1 MSVLTENNCS
11 SCNPNYCYSDQYLKK
26 KNYLSEFRTKLEK
39 LKAREN
45 LGIQNP
51 TWGDIIGDIK
61 DQEDLYLILRKYQ
74 ELIDQLQKDSEYAL
88 GELDKKIDKEL
99 PGNSAVTQIQYN
111 NSSYVNIETLKDAL
125 DYLLNIPIEIT
136 LNNNIDVM
144 EKGEIVQEAKFTWS
158 YNKTGIVRQVFDG
171 KDIDA
176 SIREYTITGP
186 ISESIS
192 KTLVAYDE
200 VSSASATSNINFYP
214 GIYYGTAESDPSTV
228 ADIIKLERKLRPNLN
243 MIVNLDI
250 DNHLYFCIPYQYGAA
265 EFLYGSVVGGFTLIN
280 DEFIFER
287 YKGTQV
293 RYRIYKSDNKD
304 LGNTTVTVRLY
315 GSGEGTGSSS
325 DDDSTSIGVTSAK
338 VIDVKDGLTASAS
351 VNLVDTELQF
361 QFVLPKGKNGSLNDF
376 DVSATAQESDR
387 ATASATIGDNTL
399 DFNFG
404 IPPGQKGDP
413 FTYNDFTPEQLAQL
427 KGKGVLRIDTKTS
440 DEDEGYNY
448 VTIYLDDGT
457 STTFT
462 VKNGSKGKQGA
473 KGETSET
480 TRTFTVYKA
489 TKERVAPEKPEG
501 GYWLYQGNGAT
512 DEFTPPQG
520 WVVGDSGLS
529 GHIWMSNGIFR
540 ASTGN
545 VMSNGWSPPICISGE
560 AGRDGVDGNSIE
572 YIYHLHPTS
581 VDKPYLDVTD
591 SENVTGY
598 VPGQTPKFPED
609 GQEVT
614 YPTWQPSPQGISDSM
629 RAEYVAYRELVTDST
644 DPTKKYWGNWVGP
657 TLWSKWGANGKDGD
671 GVQYIFYRNNGE
683 GLMNPT
689 PSDWET
695 NTDYQD
701 KYGEYIPD
709 VTFKNSSD
717 KLPTYP
723 DKWTDDPQGVNINNQ
738 YEWVSIRRYKM
749 DADGNGKWMQFSDP
763 GLWSKFGKDGQN
775 GLDGYNGLS
784 IRTLYREVTIAD
796 NGSIPSPIVE
806 SQWAEDKYKDD
817 AGGTWSNVSP
827 AYDSKKAIWKIWAYF
842 NYRRHLATVDDGIEA
857 EEAGWHGPILE
868 SGVRGLNGTAPDF
881 TTFMFTESVEK
892 PLPPTGLAEYGSE
905 ISYTNPS
912 EGFAR
917 TWYPTVNTVNLN
929 WWGVTGQVNG
939 ATNTVESWGDTFP
952 MNGKDGVA
960 QDGKATRWLF
970 GVSNG
975 YVYQDNGVDI
985 AYNPMYDYPS
995 LNRTNNNFQGFQGL
1009 WPPKGGSSSIA
1020 TAWEVNS
1027 TDLIKRINAN
1037 EPKPYRDGVLKDD
1050 QYLWGIYAEF
1060 NPDGSFSSAN
1070 PGGWLGPIRITGARG
1085 VQGPQGPTGERGP
1098 SGKYGISGIP
1108 GVSFDVRYCVGTETE
1123 PKGILNSNNEF
1134 VEVNTPTRTDVEWD
1148 QENKVWK
1155 GDDITSKGWSKLV
1168 PTVPCVVNDDNIYNY
1183 IWCLQGKREC
1193 ERIIHTEEA
1202 EDSSGNKYVIEETAE
1217 DSYHI
1222 NWEAPFRLNGINGQP
1237 GQPGQKGQIIYPAG
1251 MYDVNKAYQ
1260 ATETKAPYV
1269 YDPATSNGE
1278 WNGGFFIYNSR
1289 EIWIGTKHSGMSPHD
1304 DTTHTYWVEME
1315 SFEALYTKVGI
1326 IANGTIG
1333 EAVFNNEFMF
1343 SQKGMNFAAEL
1354 VDRKDLNDYYFSN
1367 IYDDTQGWYSVQ
1379 KSYNIGQKWSKPQKV
1394 TGETG
1399 YEPSMLDTRY
1409 KDEYDSETGNPL
1421 TYKHYFIKSL
1431 NKPPIITG
1439 LKGKNINDSVSST
1452 WTSSLKSVMEDT
1464 SDLPIWMTICKFNT
1478 YGGQYQGN
1486 NEANN
1491 GSSTDP
1497 VKISGYTTSG
1507 SDKNSY
1513 AAECRFFLGEATT
1526 QPDCDLWAREP
1537 HNWTLST
1544 DLSLN
1549 NVWMVYASKKAS
1561 WNGGTSEYQTF
1572 NKDYITGG
1580 TFTPNILLDFK
1591 EGKGHLGCGNI
1602 KFDSNGVYITGEV
1615 NATSG
1620 KIGGFSI
1627 AGNNIINNG
1636 MTSKLSFTDSTG
1648 NDSIALNSNFDSESE
1663 KSLVRLINRSGG
1675 ACLRMETNDSITSS
1689 SEDPTT
1695 LEVKNTFS
1703 KGYGAYLSGANNY
1716 IYATSG
1722 TNFIN
1727 GLRLSVNSV
1736 LGSRQIKP
1744 TDDILVI
1751 KIANSTMYLPYA
1763 SAVSGK
1769 VYFICKAYGI
1779 GGEKVYPKGSDKI
1792 IQVYNSQP
1800 DKFTFTSSTGY
1811 GPVNENYTLVS
1822 DGIDTWYVMDRA

>member
-88 GELDKKIDKEL
+88 GELDKKIDKEF

-136 LNNNIDVM
+136 LNNNINVM

-158 YNKTGIVRQVFDG
+158 YNKTGIVKQVFDG
-171 KDIDA
+171 NNIDTN
-176 SIREYTITGP
+176 IREYTVVGP
-186 ISESIS
+186 ITESVS

-200 VSSASATSNINFYP
+200 VSSASSTSNINFYP
-214 GIYYGTAESDPSTV
+214 GIYYGTAESDPTTV
-228 ADIIKLERKLRPNLN
+228 ADIIKLERKLLPNLN

-287 YKGTQV
+287 YKGTQI

-304 LGNTTVTVRLY
+304 LGNTTITVRLY
-315 GSGEGTGSSS
+315 GSGEGTGGSA
-325 DDDSTSIGVTSAK
+325 DDDSSIGVTSAK
-338 VIDVKDGLTASAS
+338 VTDVKDGLTASAS
-351 VNLVDTELQF
+351 VNLVDSELQF
-361 QFVLPKGKNGSLNDF
+361 QFVLPKGKNGSINDF
-376 DVSATAQESDR
+376 NVSATAQESDT
-387 ATASATIGDNTL
+387 ATASARIGDNTL
-399 DFNFG
+399 DFSFG

-413 FTYNDFTPEQLAQL
+413 FTYNDFTPEQLSQL
-427 KGKGVLRIDTKTS
+427 KGKGILRIETVTS
-440 DEDEGYNY
+440 NEDEGYNY

-457 STTFT
+457 SATFT

-473 KGETSET
+473 NGETSET

-489 TKERVAPEKPEG
+489 TKERIAPDKPVG
-501 GYWLYQGNGAT
+501 GYWLYQNNGAT
-512 DEFTPPQG
+512 DEFTPPQN
-520 WVVGDSGLS
+520 WVVGDSNLS
-529 GHIWMSNGIFR
+529 GYIWMSNGIFR

-545 VMSNGWSPPICISGE
+545 VMSNGWSSPICVSGE

-614 YPTWQPSPQGISDSM
+614 YPTWQPSPQGISDTM
-629 RAEYVAYRELVTDST
+629 QAEYVAYRELVTDPT
-644 DPTKKYWGNWVGP
+644 DSTKKYWGNWIGP

-683 GLMNPT
+683 GLVNPT

-695 NTDYQD
+695 NTEYQD

-749 DADGNGKWMQFSDP
+749 DSKGNGKWMQFSDP
-763 GLWSKFGKDGQN
+763 GLWSKFGNDGQD

-784 IRTLYREVTIAD
+784 VRTLYKEVTIAED
-796 NGSIPSPIVE
+796 GSIPSPVVD
-806 SQWAEDKYKDD
+806 SQWETDKYRDD

-827 AYDSKKAIWKIWAYF
+827 AYSKTKAIWKIWAYF
-842 NYRRHLATVDDGIEA
+842 NYRHNLAQVSDGIES
-857 EEAGWHGPILE
+857 EEVGWHGPILE
-868 SGVRGLNGTAPDF
+868 SGVRGLNGTPPDF
-881 TTFMFTESVEK
+881 TTLMFTRSSER
-892 PLPPTGLAEYGSE
+892 PLSPEGMTEYGSE
-905 ISYTNPS
+905 TNYTNPD
-912 EGFAR
+912 EGYQR
-917 TWYPTVNTVNLN
+917 TWYPSVNTADLD

-939 ATNTVESWGDTFP
+939 TTNSVISWGEPFP
-952 MNGKDGVA
+952 MNGKDGSDGKDGIA

-975 YVYQDNGVDI
+975 YVYQSNGVDI
-985 AYNPMYDYPS
+985 QYNPMYDYPS
-995 LNRTNNNFQGFQGL
+995 LDRTNPNFQDGFRGN
-1009 WPPKGGSSSIA
+1009 WPPQGSNQKETGWRPNA
-1020 TAWEVNS
+1020 
-1027 TDLIKRINAN
+1027 TDLIRAINLY
-1037 EPKPYRDGVLKDD
+1037 EPEPYCNGVLKDD

-1060 NPDGSFSSAN
+1060 NPDGTFSSSN
-1070 PGGWLGPIRITGARG
+1070 LGGWLGPIRITGAKG
-1085 VQGPQGPTGERGP
+1085 SQGPQGPTGERGP
-1098 SGKYGISGIP
+1098 SGKYGVSGIP
-1108 GVSFDVRYCVGTETE
+1108 GVSFDVRYCVGTEE
-1123 PKGILNSNNEF
+1123 NPAGI
-1134 VEVNTPTRTDVEWD
+1134 VNDSFGFDVVQTPYPTRTEVTWD
-1148 QENKVWK
+1148 DENKEWL
-1155 GDDITSKGWSKLV
+1155 GDNLTGWSKSV
-1168 PTVPCVVNDDNIYNY
+1168 PTVPCVVGDNVYNY

-1193 ERIIHTEEA
+1193 ERIIHSVKA
-1202 EDSSGNKYVIEETAE
+1202 EDPSTGEEYVIEEVAE
-1217 DSYHI
+1217 DSYYI

-1304 DTTHTYWVEME
+1304 DTTNTYWVEME

-1326 IANGTIG
+1326 IANGTVG
-1333 EAVFNNEFMF
+1333 DAVFNNEFMF
-1343 SQKGMNFAAEL
+1343 SQGGINPAAEL
-1354 VDRKDLNDYYFSN
+1354 VNRGLSKDGESGIGEKYTIPDHSHKTETQEYYQYGWKWSIPQKITNDFASTTSERYISGYSSGTAYSYKYYFQRS
-1367 IYDDTQGWYSVQ
+1367 IT
-1379 KSYNIGQKWSKPQKV
+1379 
-1394 TGETG
+1394 
-1399 YEPSMLDTRY
+1399 EPSVI
-1409 KDEYDSETGNPL
+1409 S
-1421 TYKHYFIKSL
+1421 
-1431 NKPPIITG
+1431 G
-1439 LKGKNINDSVSST
+1439 LS
-1452 WTSSLKSVMEDT
+1452 TSSSPAF
-1464 SDLPIWMTICKFNT
+1464 SYGNWYPIVYSSGANNLLTTNTDIPLWMTRVKFST
-1478 YGGQYQGN
+1478 YGGNMMSSSSEGPWKIQG
-1486 NEANN
+1486 
-1491 GSSTDP
+1491 GSSTADQWNQNP
-1497 VKISGYTTSG
+1497 
-1507 SDKNSY
+1507 
-1513 AAECRFFLGEATT
+1513 AECRFYIGEADEL
-1526 QPDCDLWAREP
+1526 PSCDLWAREP

-1544 DLSLN
+1544 DITLN
-1549 NVWMVYASKKAS
+1549 NVWMIFATKKSS
-1561 WNGGTSEYQTF
+1561 WNGGTYEYEAF
-1572 NKDYITGG
+1572 NSDYIIGG
-1580 TFTPNILLDFK
+1580 TFTPNILFDF
-1591 EGKGHLGCGNI
+1591 ENGKGHLGCGNI

-1620 KIGGFSI
+1620 RIGGFNI
-1627 AGNNIINNG
+1627 AGKNLVNNNG
-1636 MTSKLSFTDSTG
+1636 DAG
-1648 NDSIALNSNFDSESE
+1648 ISIYKFNSAGDQFNVFN
-1663 KSLVRLINRSGG
+1663 INPNPVSGG
-1675 ACLRMETNDSITSS
+1675 YISEVNYSEGIIFTGDLPEQGGIIAKGFGNGQHLYDTAAVKAVGVGAYSIYSNGES
-1689 SEDPTT
+1689 RFV
-1695 LEVKNTFS
+1695 LS
-1703 KGYGAYLSGANNY
+1703 KGEKNY
-1716 IYATSG
+1716 MAGFTTS
-1722 TNFIN
+1722 IK
-1727 GLRLSVNSV
+1727 SVNSGTLDV
-1736 LGSRQIKP
+1736 SY
-1744 TDDILVI
+1744 DIINLSGNV
-1751 KIANSTMYLPYA
+1751 YLPLA
-1763 SAVSGK
+1763 SSCLGK
-1769 VYFICKAYGI
+1769 IFYIIPAYGASNYT
-1779 GGEKVYPKGSDKI
+1779 VQCSGSDKI
-1792 IQVYNSQP
+1792 LYGR
-1800 DKFTFTSSTGY
+1800 SSVATQDSTAEPHIFIACSSGY
-1811 GPVNENYTLVS
+1811 WAYIKS
-1822 DGIDTWYVMDRA
+1822 